1 MFPDHSGWLGLTFF
15 SLSFLQLF
23 LAIATYLI
31 HGSFAN
37 WADSPFT
44 STVTTKKISS
54 LDFPKVSVCLPGDL
68 GIALSYDLKKTANM
82 NITDQQKETLAAE
95 ATKIFIQDPA
105 WENFPKMLEISNI
118 ENAEHIFKGSPE
130 LMNNVF
136 GVVIIAYHSHFP
148 VLRLLQCTMQP

>member
-1 MFPDHSGWLGLTFF
+1 MAAFISERNIMSCADYI
-15 SLSFLQLF
+15 LSHFLQLF

-54 LDFPKVSVCLPGDL
+54 LDFPKVSVCLPRDL
-68 GIALSYDLKKTANM
+68 GITLSYDLKKTANM

-105 WENFPKMLEISNI
+105 WENFPKMLGISNI
-118 ENAEHIFKGSPE
+118 LGKNGEYIFKGPPE
-130 LMNNVF
+130 L
-136 GVVIIAYHSHFP
+136 IITIHSG
-148 VLRLLQCTMQP
+148 LR